1 MEECMTLL
9 AGSIM
14 AATVVLPCYAIFK
27 MVLEP
32 PEDEYKYDG
41 EREIQKLAK
50 KLKISDNFHKK
61 IFKTLIGQV
70 RDLQNKINISDGTQ
84 FIRHSK

>member
-1 MEECMTLL
+1 MTLL
-9 AGSIM
+9 AGTIM
-14 AATVVLPCYAIFK
+14 VATVVLPCYAIFK
-27 MVLEP
+27 MVSEP
-32 PEDEYKYDG
+32 PVIEEDEDEYDG

-70 RDLQNKINISDGTQ
+70 RDLQNKINLSDGTQ